1 MCGKGGCAGILR
13 LLDSK
18 FNKDIVMYV
27 LSEVNFFHA
36 GNENDLKWRNQTKK
50 RKILLLHSLI
60 GIETGT
66 IITRQMFLIVS

>member
-1 MCGKGGCAGILR
+1 MGRDGCAGIMR
-13 LLDSK
+13 LSDSK

-27 LSEVNFFHA
+27 LSEVNFFHV
-36 GNENDLKWRNQTKK
+36 GNDNDLKWRNQTKK

-66 IITRQMFLIVS
+66 IITRKMFLIVS